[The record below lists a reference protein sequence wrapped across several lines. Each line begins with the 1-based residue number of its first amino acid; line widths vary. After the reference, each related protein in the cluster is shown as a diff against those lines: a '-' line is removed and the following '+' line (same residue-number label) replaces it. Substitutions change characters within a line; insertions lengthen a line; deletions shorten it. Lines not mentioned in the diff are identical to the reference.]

1 MVVSVLHVHAFF
13 LWAPGLPSLCFLT
26 WLRQTLWG
34 GAEAPGGRSLLL
46 PLPSRKKERERE
58 RERARERERE
68 RERASE
74 REREREPFLV
84 GDVLAEVK
92 KALQALVQPN
102 TGGTMW
108 S

>member
-58 RERARERERE
+58 RASERA
-68 RERASE
+68 